1 MPTLPWF
8 ILNSLHL
15 CLVLTL
21 IVVPKLDLQQIGC
34 GCGPCFSQ
42 IGPSSCQQWWKDKNG
57 IKALKHKITNK
68 FNKHMNTI
76 ATMTTQ

>member
-21 IVVPKLDLQQIGC
+21 IVVPKLDFQQIGC

-42 IGPSSCQQWWKDKNG
+42 IGPSSCQE
-57 IKALKHKITNK
+57 
-68 FNKHMNTI
+68 
-76 ATMTTQ
+76 

>member
-8 ILNSLHL
+8 ILISLHL

-21 IVVPKLDLQQIGC
+21 IVVPKLDLQQIG
-34 GCGPCFSQ
+34 PA
-42 IGPSSCQQWWKDKNG
+42 SCQEWWKDTNG

-68 FNKHMNTI
+68 FNKHMNTT